1 VRPERAERKEDEM
14 IHVTERARE
23 MLKEALDEVIE
34 GAPVTLRLGPTPSG
48 LGLFPD
54 TPRDDDEVVEHE
66 GQPILLIDRD
76 VGEALANKTI
86 DVEESDDGSRLV
98 LRR

>member
-1 VRPERAERKEDEM
+1 M

-23 MLKEALDEVIE
+23 MLKEALEEVVQ
-34 GAPVTLRLGPTPSG
+34 GAHVTLRLGPTPSG

-66 GQPILLIDRD
+66 GQAILVIDRE
-76 VGEALANKTI
+76 VGEALADKTI
-86 DVEESDDGSRLV
+86 DVEDSDDGSRFVVKRGEEGL
-98 LRR
+98 